1 MIVDNNHQAGAA
13 SEASGANSTKK
24 QRREGYLKAVERAL
38 AKLANAVE
46 LDTFHSYL
54 EDNEVG
60 GHDLSIDQRGNL
72 LAVLVDPANSF
83 KDNAYIPRPQNLL
96 TISPSGEYGLEK
108 GAKFS
113 GGAVM
118 IGHKRFRQIAKDRFG
133 RHEIFIAADYPTG
146 AFLHEETGNPVA
158 VAVKTMNITKVYA
171 ALREIFPNAF
181 IVACLDYD
189 SDDQL
194 ERKKIAAEI
203 KKTGGVALIPCFSLL
218 ERFNG
223 LVSFNDQAVF
233 NQSRDMVIENML
245 NQIQFA
251 LERHT
256 MTKPSKARV
265 KKRPPK
271 APAGTPQKNGV
282 KKASPGQSKK
292 TVSRKPSACQ
302 KEVNL

>member
-1 MIVDNNHQAGAA
+1 MTSDNTQ
-13 SEASGANSTKK
+13 T
-24 QRREGYLKAVERAL
+24 VERLL
-38 AKLANAVE
+38 AKLAVAVE
-46 LDTFHSYL
+46 ADCHQPYL
-54 EDNEVG
+54 EDNDVG
-60 GHDLSIDQRGNL
+60 AHDLSVDDDGDL
-72 LAVLVDPANSF
+72 LAVIVDVKASF
-83 KDNAYIPRPQNLL
+83 QEKAYIPRPQNLL
-96 TISPSGEYGLEK
+96 TISPSGEHSLEDE
-108 GAKFS
+108 AKLY

-282 KKASPGQSKK
+282 KKLIYQTPWYREGTYMGFMELSLEIPAEMKHH
-292 TVSRKPSACQ
+292 VRKS
-302 KEVNL
+302 